1 MLLSDFIVLTAEE
14 KMVILLHD
22 GSLVAQRRT
31 HEGLLYLFQMDQFYA
46 EALCLRD
53 NPDVTEFRC
62 FTGTGPLAPYLEAIS
77 LADILK

>member
-1 MLLSDFIVLTAEE
+1 MLLSDFIMLTAEE

-31 HEGLLYLFQMDQFYA
+31 HEGLLYLFQMEQFYA
-46 EALCLRD
+46 ETLCPHD
-53 NPDVTEFRC
+53 SPDVTEFRC
-62 FTGTGPLAPYLEAIS
+62 FTGTGPLSPYLETIS